1 MNLSASIY
9 LAPHVEAV
17 KVSKAARSRRRMKRP
32 QINNRSPAGECN
44 INQTTGQTEEEI
56 CLMNISAADGNELES
71 SGQIYSHPCFIV
83 PAACVYS
90 LRSAESM
97 IYSRK
102 SMGSFEIHS
111 PIYSNCAASTRLPKS
126 ICIFKKKSKWSY
138 F

>member
-1 MNLSASIY
+1 
-9 LAPHVEAV
+9 
-17 KVSKAARSRRRMKRP
+17 
-32 QINNRSPAGECN
+32 
-44 INQTTGQTEEEI
+44 
-56 CLMNISAADGNELES
+56 MNILAADGNELES

-111 PIYSNCAASTRLPKS
+111 PIYSNCAASTRLPES
-126 ICIFKKKSKWSY
+126 FAFKKKKI
-138 F
+138 